1 MAKVVSRRRTH
12 SGSLGLESHVVSS
25 NPNDKTLL
33 AKSNSCA
40 PPVQPSQCTHRRQT
54 SHPVQSVASKESGG
68 VSSSKAAELLVSTM
82 LENSQMI
89 KTKGHR
95 RSHSYGHHKGFH
107 EKENYHQRHRRTGS
121 SVIETLQ
128 TLACTGA
135 EQDNPN
141 NSIAQFLENLRKE
154 QAEK

>member
-1 MAKVVSRRRTH
+1 MQAAA
-12 SGSLGLESHVVSS
+12 SS
-25 NPNDKTLL
+25 T
-33 AKSNSCA
+33 
-40 PPVQPSQCTHRRQT
+40 T
-54 SHPVQSVASKESGG
+54 SASST
-68 VSSSKAAELLVSTM
+68 SKAAELLVSTM
-82 LENSQMI
+82 LENSQM
-89 KTKGHR
+89 KMKGHR

-107 EKENYHQRHRRTGS
+107 EDRNYHQRHRRTGS

>member
-1 MAKVVSRRRTH
+1 MPKN
-12 SGSLGLESHVVSS
+12 LSS
-25 NPNDKTLL
+25 INQRIFFSDKTIL

-40 PPVQPSQCTHRRQT
+40 PPVQPSQSNHRRQT
-54 SHPVQSVASKESGG
+54 SHPVQAATTNNPTSAST
-68 VSSSKAAELLVSTM
+68 SSSKAAELLVATM
-82 LENSQMI
+82 LENSQ
-89 KTKGHR
+89 KSSKGHR

>member
-1 MAKVVSRRRTH
+1 MNVH
-12 SGSLGLESHVVSS
+12 VSS
-25 NPNDKTLL
+25 FNKSLFSDKIIL

-40 PPVQPSQCTHRRQT
+40 PPVQPSSIQSNHRRQT
-54 SHPVQSVASKESGG
+54 SHPVQAATTNTTSAST
-68 VSSSKAAELLVSTM
+68 SSKAAELLVATM
-82 LENSQMI
+82 LENSQI
-89 KTKGHR
+89 KSSKGHR